1 MGFTPKEDNK
11 VSKVVFYDDTTYING
26 AATTMATYSVDMTS
40 LDDGDG
46 YEVLVFGSFVA
57 STNTKSVRLKIGTQT
72 FSNQIT
78 TSSASETYLGW
89 RLEGYVTKVDASNS
103 RIVGHAKRKESRP
116 QLEGSESAGTQV
128 LGNLSITVEKVG
140 SPNNGEIIIEGIIV
154 KTVRK

>member
-1 MGFTPKEDNK
+1 MGFAPKQDNN
-11 VSKVVFYDDTTYING
+11 VSKVVFYDDTTYVNG
-26 AATTMATYSVDMTS
+26 AATVIATYTVDMTS
-40 LDDGDG
+40 LKDGDG
-46 YEVLVFGSFVA
+46 YEVLVFGSFIA
-57 STNTKSVRLKIGTQT
+57 STNTKATKLKIGTQT
-72 FSNQIT
+72 FSNQIN

-116 QLEGSESAGTQV
+116 QLEGADSAGTQV
-128 LGNLSITVEKVG
+128 LGTLSITVEKVG